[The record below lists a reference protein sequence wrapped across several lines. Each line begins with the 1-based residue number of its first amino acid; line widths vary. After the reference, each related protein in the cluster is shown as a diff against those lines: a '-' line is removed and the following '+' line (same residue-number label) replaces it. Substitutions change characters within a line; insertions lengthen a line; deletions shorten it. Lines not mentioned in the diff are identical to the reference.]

1 MVLAVLADLTKYHGN
16 LHVCRLPGH
25 GRGANIGVIN
35 RSSILNLKGELLI
48 KKAIS
53 LLLTLL
59 MSFSLCCPVL
69 ASNNAASVTA
79 YPDELSVAFNNG
91 KFEIISHSLFD
102 AKSTSN
108 QTVIDF
114 QKEHDNFYKTTSN
127 LVSQSFRLALENDG
141 TLTPLQAVEID
152 LADTRPSEILI
163 TQYGYSAN
171 SQIVKDIESL
181 ASISNVDL
189 ITAYIAPQN
198 EQILTVSE
206 NATNSTTATISTEYL
221 TSEATYPDGG
231 ETIVTRGERGVTSS
245 SKMLNEVTLTIDTLG
260 YSGYSMSASRAI
272 SSMDLFSMFVEEVIN
287 EIMEEWENA
296 PTTDGYMM
304 ALPKYRNTVRYTNVI
319 ENGMEYLGC
328 VSNSVS
334 PKCKLTFYSAAYNGT
349 DVAGDYV
356 EFATLQSNCYNA
368 TAARE
373 AALNNYLV
381 APLIDKIDYI
391 EIITT
396 YPNDSSSSF
405 SMYVV

>member
-1 MVLAVLADLTKYHGN
+1 M
-16 LHVCRLPGH
+16 
-25 GRGANIGVIN
+25 
-35 RSSILNLKGELLI
+35 

-91 KFEIISHSLFD
+91 KFEIISDSLFD

-163 TQYGYSAN
+163 TQYGYWAN

-189 ITAYIAPQN
+189 ITAYITPQN

-272 SSMDLFSMFVEEVIN
+272 SSMDLFSMFVEEVTN